1 VRRWVNWP
9 LEQTR
14 LLWRRAVDEHSTPR
28 EVAWSLA
35 LGVFCGCTPFVGLH
49 MWIAL
54 ALATI
59 FRLNRLWAF
68 LGSRVSSNVFFVWI
82 AFAEIELGH
91 RLAAGTWVSL
101 APREA
106 LAHGRELVFD
116 WLLGAAIVGS
126 LLAAIAGVVGYFAA
140 RRWRPREAGA

>member
-1 VRRWVNWP
+1 MRRRVNWP
-9 LEQTR
+9 LQQMR

-35 LGVFCGCTPFVGLH
+35 LGVFSGCTPFVGLH

-54 ALATI
+54 AVATI

-68 LGSRVSSNVFFVWI
+68 VGSRVSSNVVFVWI

-101 APREA
+101 VPREA
-106 LAHGRELVFD
+106 LAHGRELLLD

-126 LLAAIAGVVGYFAA
+126 VLAAIAGVVAYFVA